1 MSCFFTSIFILFY
14 FLLLFFPSLPSFLFY
29 YILSYFFFCL
39 FFFPFFF
46 FSYPFSVFFS
56 FFPSIHWNCRTR
68 NHFLIEVREVI
79 HNNKTCQSSP
89 SKLNYPRFSFLL
101 SFSVPPYQFSSS
113 FLNSAYFSLL
123 NYYTSSPP
131 PPQKAL
137 RSVPLHQKLGYAPS
151 KRLQSARNS
160 INVKLVFR
168 QTNSIAI
175 EYVHWSSLREKHTIS
190 CVRYD
195 QLLFISQAFV
205 LCLQHL
211 QNLTWCLA
219 NFPKR
224 KDIK

>member
-1 MSCFFTSIFILFY
+1 MSAWSEQIFKPPDSLSSSAISQLNKRSFFFLFHFISLFSVRFTLWKVVSLFFTFFFTKILSCFFTSIFILFY

-131 PPQKAL
+131 P
-137 RSVPLHQKLGYAPS
+137 R
-151 KRLQSARNS
+151 KRHFDLFLYTKN
-160 INVKLVFR
+160 LVMPRANAF
-168 QTNSIAI
+168 
-175 EYVHWSSLREKHTIS
+175 
-190 CVRYD
+190 
-195 QLLFISQAFV
+195 SQQGI
-205 LCLQHL
+205 L
-211 QNLTWCLA
+211 
-219 NFPKR
+219 
-224 KDIK
+224 